1 MATTTRQSRWQRT
14 LWPLGALLAA
24 LAAAGCGG
32 GKGARLESRTYAL
45 GVNGYLWR
53 ASLDTLA
60 FMPMTQADGK
70 SGIILTD
77 WYVNPDTPSER
88 LKVSVYILDTALR
101 ADALSVHVFR
111 EVMQDGRWIAAP
123 VRAGTVEKLEDAIL
137 NRARLLRVGNTA
149 G

>member
-1 MATTTRQSRWQRT
+1 MTAMIQNNVWRRWFFV
-14 LWPLGALLAA
+14 A
-24 LAAAGCGG
+24 LAAFAVAACGG
-32 GKGARLESRTYAL
+32 GGKKNPQFESRTFAL

-60 FMPMTQADGK
+60 FMPMAQADGNT
-70 SGIILTD
+70 GVILTD

-101 ADALSVHVFR
+101 ADALTVQVFR
-111 EVMQDGRWIAAP
+111 EVNQGGQWIAAP

-137 NRARLLRVGNTA
+137 NRARVLRVGNTA